1 MSFCHLAYAT
11 VHIQR
16 ISMSKFSSLKGHFVV
31 PFTFPLGLSSSA
43 ILIANLYFVPLSIA
57 QVVQEV
63 VITGNPMSK
72 LQNTNNVSS
81 LSGLALSEQGQSTL
95 GETLN
100 NLPGVSS
107 TYFGPNAS
115 RPIVRGMD
123 GDRIR
128 VLSNSGT
135 SMDVSSLS
143 YDHAVPVDVLTTERI
158 EVLRGPASLQYG
170 GSAIGGV
177 VNVIDNRIP
186 RNAMEGVLGKAQIQT
201 ATGNSEQSKG
211 VLLEVGQGA
220 WVIHADAFDRRTS
233 DVKVPQLLPCTKI
246 SFAALSNRICNSAS
260 ASEGGALGASAFFD
274 RGFIGFSVNTYESK
288 YGTVAE
294 DDVTIGMKSE
304 RAALKGEWRPQ
315 YGILQKLSVQASQTK
330 YKHTEFNA
338 GETGTVF
345 ANQGHDIRI
354 QARHKDWLVGQGQ
367 LEGVWGMQ
375 IEQGQFS
382 ALGAEAFAPFSNTH
396 TQALFAIEEYSVG
409 NASFNVGLRS
419 EQVSTQSLGNPDPTV
434 NRFEIGTRK
443 FTPLSLATSAAWQLH
458 PDWRVSA
465 NASSTER
472 APKDYELFA
481 NGPHIATAAWERGN
495 SRLNLEK
502 ANSFDLSAL
511 WKSGLNQFQLTAF
524 QSRFANFIGLMSTQN
539 MEEGLPVQIYQGVR
553 AKFSGMEA
561 SGQWRLIQASS
572 TLDLA
577 WKADSVRAQNSDTN
591 EPLPRIAPFRWS
603 TNLIHSTGPWSA
615 RLGFDWYA
623 AQNRVPLG
631 NVRTD
636 SYTLWHA
643 FVNYKQK
650 VADTTLNWFVKVDN
664 LSNQWAYSATSILTS
679 TAPGKSPLPGRSLKL
694 GVVAAF

>member
-1 MSFCHLAYAT
+1 
-11 VHIQR
+11 
-16 ISMSKFSSLKGHFVV
+16 MSKFSSLKGYFVV
-31 PFTFPLGLSSSA
+31 PFTLSLGLYSSA

-115 RPIVRGMD
+115 RPIVRGLD

-128 VLSNSGT
+128 VLSNSGA

-143 YDHAVPVDVLTTERI
+143 YDHAVPMDVLTTERI

-201 ATGNSEQSKG
+201 ATGNSEHSKG

-220 WVIHADAFDRRTS
+220 WVIHADAFNRRTS
-233 DVKVPQLLPCTKI
+233 DVKVPQFLPCTKPGY
-246 SFAALSNRICNSAS
+246 AALSNRICNSAS
-260 ASEGGALGASAFFD
+260 ASEGGALGASVFFD
-274 RGFIGFSVNTYESK
+274 RGFIGLSVNTYQSH

-294 DDVTIGMKSE
+294 DEVTIAMKSE
-304 RAALKGEWRPQ
+304 RAALEGEWRPQ
-315 YGILQKLSVQASQTK
+315 NGFFQSLKLQASQTN
-330 YKHTEFNA
+330 YKHTEFDA
-338 GETGTVF
+338 GEAGTVF
-345 ANQGHDIRI
+345 ANQGHDVRV
-354 QARHKDWLVGQGQ
+354 QARHKEWRVGHGQ
-367 LEGVWGMQ
+367 LEGVWGLQ
-375 IEQGQFS
+375 TEQGQFS

-409 NASFNVGLRS
+409 NISFNVGLRR

-434 NRFEIGTRK
+434 NRLEIGTRK
-443 FTPLSLATSAAWQLH
+443 FSPFSLATSAAWQLS
-458 PDWRVSA
+458 PDWRLSV

-495 SRLNLEK
+495 SQLNLEK
-502 ANSFDLSAL
+502 ANSFDLSAF
-511 WKSGLNQFQLTAF
+511 WKSGSNQFQVTAF
-524 QSRFANFIGLMSTQN
+524 QSRFSNFIGLMASQN
-539 MEEGLPVQIYQGVR
+539 IEEGLPVQIYQGVWAR
-553 AKFSGMEA
+553 FTGIEA
-561 SGQWRLIQASS
+561 SGQWRLMQASS

-577 WKADSVRAQNSDTN
+577 WKADSVRAQNVDTN
-591 EPLPRIAPFRWS
+591 EPLPRISPFRWGA
-603 TNLIHSTGPWSA
+603 NLIHSTGPWSA
-615 RLGFDWYA
+615 RVGFDWYA

-631 NVRTD
+631 SDPTD

-650 VADTTLNWFVKVDN
+650 VSNTTLNWFAKVDN
-664 LSNQWAYSATSILTS
+664 LSNQWAYSATSILTT